1 MRVREEVAVASVL
14 RVYTIYG
21 FVPRG
26 RLTAKERKNL
36 YGSPEGAWIELARLS
51 ATSKGGAVAKAK
63 RQAWCRDE
71 RVAKYRAE
79 PESDLQPL
87 LF

>member
-1 MRVREEVAVASVL
+1 MRV
-14 RVYTIYG
+14 YMIYG
-21 FVPRG
+21 FVPKG
-26 RLTAKERKNL
+26 RLTAKERKHL

-51 ATSKGGAVAKAK
+51 ATSKGAAVAKAK

-71 RVAKYRAE
+71 RVARYRAE

>member
-1 MRVREEVAVASVL
+1 MRVYR
-14 RVYTIYG
+14 IYG
-21 FVPRG
+21 FVPMG
-26 RLTAKERKNL
+26 RLTSKERKHL
-36 YGSPEGAWIELARLS
+36 FGTPEGAWIELARLS

-71 RVAKYRAE
+71 RVARYRAE
-79 PESDLQPL
+79 PESTIQPL